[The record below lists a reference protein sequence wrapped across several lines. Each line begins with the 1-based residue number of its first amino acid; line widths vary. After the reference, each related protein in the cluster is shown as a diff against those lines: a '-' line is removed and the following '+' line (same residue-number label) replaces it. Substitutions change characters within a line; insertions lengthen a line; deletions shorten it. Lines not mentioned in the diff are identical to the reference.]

1 MAKLVPFQ
9 PPPGVWANGTAYEAK
24 GRWNDSNLVRWKN
37 GRLQP
42 LGGWEKAIGATLSG
56 VGRAMLAWKDYSG
69 TQWLA
74 IGTNEKLYVF
84 TSLSGSAED
93 ITPVIASPNSF
104 ITGNSDAEL
113 GLGFGAGDFSGTET
127 IQEVKSD
134 STNTSGGAS
143 GQISIDRETDKILTT
158 KATSAKIFTDG
169 ATSASAPVVGPSP
182 FGVGDEIELIGFS
195 GTNNAKTYPN
205 SHRIVSLTASEMVLG
220 STNGS
225 AAYGGST
232 LTDETPSGQVTIRRT
247 RRYGNENSDSSSL
260 VLAAASWIFDLWGED
275 LVGMSTADGR
285 LYQWDVSLS
294 DPTSTV
300 AALISGAPTNNKA
313 MLVSK
318 ENHMFALGANGNNRL
333 IKWSDADDNTTWG
346 ATSLNQA
353 GSFHIDTNGEVMA
366 GKTVGDQILVWTTN
380 DLHSISWVGPPY
392 IYGRKK
398 IGDSCGAIS
407 NRSMVAVGDK
417 AFWMGSGGFW
427 QYQGTVQP
435 LQCDVQDK
443 VFSELNSV
451 QISKIYA
458 SVNAEFFEVSWWYAD
473 VDSTEILKYCTY
485 NWAEGWWSVGT
496 LSRTA
501 WEDAGV
507 FESPIAINAE
517 NTIYQHEQSA
527 STSARTTSTIPSS
540 TSEVSDIDRKLVS
553 GGDSDD
559 LGLAFAQT
567 GAMEVGDGE
576 KVTNISQLIA
586 DSTQGAN
593 GLRFK
598 FKTAYTPN
606 GTESTSSNYDVTDDG
621 YVDVREQ
628 GRQFKYRVESGWDQ
642 SWDIGTIRASISTG
656 GKR

>member
-1 MAKLVPFQ
+1 MGKLVKFT
-9 PPPGVWANGTAYEAK
+9 PPPGVWKNGTAYEAQ
-24 GRWNDSNLVRWKN
+24 GRWHDCNLVRWKD
-37 GRLQP
+37 GKLQP
-42 LGGWEKAIGATLSG
+42 LGGWEETIGATLSG
-56 VGRAMLAWKDYSG
+56 VGRAMMTWRDYSG
-69 TQWLA
+69 DRWLA
-74 IGTNEKLYVF
+74 IGTNKKLYIF
-84 TSLSGSAED
+84 TSLSGTSSD
-93 ITPVIASPNSF
+93 ITPSGFAE
-104 ITGNSDAEL
+104 GDANAKL

-169 ATSASAPVVGPSP
+169 ATSASAPGVGPSP

>member
-113 GLGFGAGDFSGTET
+113 GLGFGAGDFSGTVTTQSVSKDDFTFTAPAT
-127 IQEVKSD
+127 I
-134 STNTSGGAS
+134 
-143 GQISIDRETDKILTT
+143 
-158 KATSAKIFTDG
+158 TSATVVLTDG
-169 ATSASAPVVGPSP
+169 ATSASAPGVGPSP
-182 FGVGDEIELIGFS
+182 FCVGDQIEIS
-195 GTNNAKTYPN
+195 GSSQSSNNRSYTGAGGLTTG
-205 SHRIVSLTASEMVLG
+205 SHRIYDFPTTKSMRVG
-220 STNGS
+220 PKDGS
-225 AAYGGST
+225 AAYTSSDSDKLVTDSST
-232 LTDETPSGQVTIRRT
+232 GETITITRT